1 MAEFHQALPA
11 IAVTVTAPLRLTLK
25 DQGGKEWGAF
35 LDNAYNEYLQDTS
48 AQEEVIRRYA
58 ASLAA
63 TSAAGEGSL
72 NPQHIVPVI
81 KDAAWPQEMRRS
93 VGEGAAE
100 QVVEDFNGDLVI
112 VYAEDTPSNTRYFSP
127 GDLEDAGIERSGLR
141 TLAVANLRQLLPPVD
156 VHNGPLV
163 SMLTAG
169 GDYVASLLLMEE
181 LWSGEKLSVDGDIVI
196 AVPTRDVVLFTG
208 SRNADG
214 VAKLRDMARKA
225 VTEGT
230 YALTDRLFVY
240 RDGRFQRFEP

>member
-1 MAEFHQALPA
+1 MQLCGFDVGLDRPFFLIAGTCAIESLQMSLDVAGTLKEACTALGIPLIYKGSFDKA
-11 IAVTVTAPLRLTLK
+11 NRSSGTSQRGVGIAV
-25 DQGGKEWGAF
+25 
-35 LDNAYNEYLQDTS
+35 DTDKG
-48 AQEEVIRRYA
+48 
-58 ASLAA
+58 L
-63 TSAAGEGSL
+63 L
-72 NPQHIVPVI
+72 VPVI

-181 LWSGEKLSVDGDIVI
+181 LSSGEKLSVDGDIVN
-196 AVPTRDVVLFTG
+196 AVPTRDVV
-208 SRNADG
+208 
-214 VAKLRDMARKA
+214 
-225 VTEGT
+225 
-230 YALTDRLFVY
+230 
-240 RDGRFQRFEP
+240 